1 VPPPGDL
8 GHVQCQ
14 GPHPVEVGGGTAVA
28 AVRLPDGRTLLASGG
43 TDGTVRLW
51 DPATG
56 APILTLVIGE
66 RVHSLAA
73 VDGGLAVGLESGIVC
88 STSSGRG
95 SRSHSYALPA

>member
-1 VPPPGDL
+1 M
-8 GHVQCQ
+8 QCQ

-73 VDGGLAVGLESGIVC
+73 VDGGLAVGLESGIVVLDVEREGQPLAFLRA
-88 STSSGRG
+88 SSLIAG
-95 SRSHSYALPA
+95 